1 VPSIY
6 NAGTL
11 SSPDK
16 RIMVP
21 GSVTVLAN
29 GSTTL
34 TVTVSAGMG
43 DTVQGWVNLD
53 GEGDN
58 DLHFTYYAHVGP

>member
-11 SSPDK
+11 SSPDEQ
-16 RIMVP
+16 ITVP
-21 GSVTVLAN
+21 PTVTVPAN

-34 TVTVSAGMG
+34 TVTVSAGIRA
-43 DTVQGWVNLD
+43 TVQGWVNLD
-53 GEGDN
+53 GDGEN
-58 DLHFTYYAHVGP
+58 DLHFAYYAHVGP